1 MYDALKRGAVAGTV
15 AGAAYGLFVALVATP
30 AIAFAEAFEGG
41 HSHGPEIELAAAA
54 PSVLGG
60 VLFGLLLGAA
70 FGVAYYL
77 LEPAL
82 PGAADTRNYLL
93 AAAGFVVVSGAPWLA
108 LPPQAPGAE
117 HALGTDA
124 RIAVYGG
131 MMALGALACGLSLV
145 AWRRYESEST
155 ARRAAAAA
163 LPFGLVVA
171 AALVAPTAASSG
183 PIPDALATAY
193 RGVVVVG
200 QVLLWLALASAHAWL
215 LDRTASPEVSISRET
230 PH

>member
-1 MYDALKRGAVAGTV
+1 MYGALKRGVGAGAVAGV
-15 AGAAYGLFVALVATP
+15 AYGLFVALVATP
-30 AIAFAEAFEGG
+30 AIAFAETFEPG
-41 HSHGPEIELAAAA
+41 HGHEAGVDLATAV
-54 PSVLGG
+54 PSVVGG
-60 VLFGLLLGAA
+60 GLFGLLLGAC

-93 AAAGFVVVSGAPWLA
+93 AAAGFVTVSGAPWLA

-117 HALGTDA
+117 YALGSDA
-124 RIAVYGG
+124 RLVVYAG
-131 MMALGALACGLSLV
+131 MMAVGALACGLSLA
-145 AWRRYESEST
+145 AWRRYDSGGA
-155 ARRAAAAA
+155 ARRATAAL
-163 LPFGLVVA
+163 LPFGLVAA
-171 AALVAPTAASSG
+171 AALLAPTAPSSG

-200 QVLLWLALASAHAWL
+200 QVLLWTVLATAHAWL
-215 LDRTASPEVSISRET
+215 LDRTAAPEVTIPRET

>member
-1 MYDALKRGAVAGTV
+1 MYGVLKRGAVAGTV

-30 AIAFAEAFEGG
+30 AIAFVETFEGG
-41 HSHGPEIELAAAA
+41 HSHSAGVELSAAA

-60 VLFGLLLGAA
+60 VLFGLLLGAV

-117 HALGTDA
+117 YALGTDV
-124 RIAVYGG
+124 RIAVYAG

-145 AWRRYESEST
+145 AWRRAERES
-155 ARRAAAAA
+155 AVQRAVAAA
-163 LPFGLVVA
+163 LPFGLVVGV
-171 AALVAPTAASSG
+171 ALLAPTAASSG

-193 RGVVVVG
+193 RGIVVVG
-200 QVLLWLALASAHAWL
+200 QVLLWIVLASTHAWL
-215 LDRTASPEVSISRET
+215 LNRTASPEVSLPRET